1 MLYTYVSITY
11 SYFQG
16 ILYSFYFINCM
27 EVTVHTPLSR
37 EVFWH
42 EYVKSRTY
50 KPKFHCRRQSGMNFG
65 YVTVNGVN
73 SNVWEL
79 FYSLCVPLTTLI
91 PRSSIILQ
99 ICVIL
104 GHSCFPSGRR
114 QTPTWMVLIF
124 SLTSLSIFSRI
135 PLSSMGS
142 IGLAPLHPLQVIIAA
157 RQVSSG

>member
-1 MLYTYVSITY
+1 M
-11 SYFQG
+11 
-16 ILYSFYFINCM
+16 NM
-27 EVTVHTPLSR
+27 
-37 EVFWH
+37 
-42 EYVKSRTY
+42 
-50 KPKFHCRRQSGMNFG
+50 PKFHCRRQSGMNFG

-142 IGLAPLHPLQVIIAA
+142 IGLTPLHSLHLKQACIEPCGCDADDKCECAGNRALCCMDN
-157 RQVSSG
+157 RREGHD

>member
-1 MLYTYVSITY
+1 MNMPKSHFYCNLTSCPVIFIITNPGCIQH
-11 SYFQG
+11 S
-16 ILYSFYFINCM
+16 L
-27 EVTVHTPLSR
+27 
-37 EVFWH
+37 
-42 EYVKSRTY
+42 
-50 KPKFHCRRQSGMNFG
+50 GMNFG

-73 SNVWEL
+73 SNVWKL

-142 IGLAPLHPLQVIIAA
+142 IGLTPLHSLQVIIAA

>member
-1 MLYTYVSITY
+1 MIRIAQNVLWLLRKTG
-11 SYFQG
+11 G
-16 ILYSFYFINCM
+16 IANGKKKEQKNYCEKKPIERQHSNCQNP
-27 EVTVHTPLSR
+27 E
-37 EVFWH
+37 
-42 EYVKSRTY
+42 TY

-73 SNVWEL
+73 SNVWKL
-79 FYSLCVPLTTLI
+79 FYSLCDPLTTLI